1 MVGGVLIN
9 WSVIFDAVDLVL
21 EILDFAPG
29 LVAALQVARAIAH
42 SMGWQAH
49 LVSLVQCVLKLCLE
63 VRQVGNG
70 QVFDFHLRHPS
81 LQAGDSLD
89 WQTPRIS
96 HHVNGAGLGLIQ
108 TVFMPTTHRTGKRP
122 SQCR

>member
-9 WSVIFDAVDLVL
+9 WSVIFNAVDLVL

-49 LVSLVQCVLKLCLE
+49 AKSLIQCVLELGLQI
-63 VRQVGNG
+63 RQVGG
-70 QVFDFHLRHPS
+70 
-81 LQAGDSLD
+81 G
-89 WQTPRIS
+89 
-96 HHVNGAGLGLIQ
+96 
-108 TVFMPTTHRTGKRP
+108 
-122 SQCR
+122 